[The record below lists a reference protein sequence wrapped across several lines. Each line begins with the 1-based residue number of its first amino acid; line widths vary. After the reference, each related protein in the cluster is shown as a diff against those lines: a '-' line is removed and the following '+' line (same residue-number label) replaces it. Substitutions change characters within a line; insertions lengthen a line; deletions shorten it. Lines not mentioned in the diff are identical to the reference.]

1 MPKLYV
7 VKDIHET
14 LRGLF
19 GTVALPDGRLW
30 VLGGRTVTE
39 APHDA
44 TATERRMTIADV
56 DLLLDLEMID
66 IECARRQV
74 VRVLP

>member
-7 VKDIHET
+7 VKDVHET

-30 VLGGRTVTE
+30 MLDGRTVVE
-39 APHDA
+39 AAHDA
-44 TATERRMTIADV
+44 AATERRMTVADV
-56 DLLLDLEMID
+56 DLLLDLEFID